1 MIEIKCKSVFNYLKT
16 IIFHEYLHLFIMED
30 KDYV

>member
-1 MIEIKCKSVFNYLKT
+1 MIEIKCKPVSLEELSVESIKIET
-16 IIFHEYLHLFIMED
+16 MED